1 MAKWEFKAIVNNSE
15 VQGVVEANTYGAAY
29 VKALCK
35 LPSSCARGY
44 TSDGIYELEKV
55 TEDVGCTPANDP
67 VANPM
72 ALEVE
77 SKTKKSKIYRI
88 LEPETV

>member
-55 TEDVGCTPANDP
+55 KEDDNSTSARDS
-67 VANPM
+67 VARPR

-77 SKTKKSKIYRI
+77 NKAKKSKIYNI